1 MYKTYYIYVTYIY
14 IYVTH
19 ISNMYIK
26 YKIITNILNIQG
38 RALKGRTFNK
48 HGKIFGIST
57 C

>member
-1 MYKTYYIYVTYIY
+1 MLEHHMYKTYYIYVTY
-14 IYVTH
+14 

-26 YKIITNILNIQG
+26 YKIITNILNVQG

-57 C
+57 G